1 MPSLPKA
8 IKSSLATA
16 LLFLGPPAVAQ
27 VEPQTNE
34 QEQEPRAS
42 LGLMGTIPIYWGEAE
57 QFGDLIGGAA
67 EAHWARAEL
76 EREYE
81 LRPIAYLDAAALA
94 GLDRLLLA
102 QPRPLSGEE
111 NVALDAWVR
120 DGGQLLLF
128 ADPMMTGHSQF
139 GLGDRRRPQDVVLL
153 SPILNHW
160 GLTLQF
166 ADEQPLGTRVAQ
178 HGDLALPVNL
188 PGQFTLAGGEGC
200 TLSAEGLLARC
211 AIGRG
216 HATILADAAMLDLHE
231 PSPLAGP
238 ALGRLAQLA
247 FAGSGEIAGE

>member
-1 MPSLPKA
+1 MPSLHKA
-8 IKSSLATA
+8 IKAALATA

-27 VEPQTNE
+27 QEAQT
-34 QEQEPRAS
+34 QAQEPRAP

-57 QFGDLIGGAA
+57 QLGDLIGGAA

-81 LRPIAYLDAAALA
+81 LRPIAYLDEAALA
-94 GLDRLLLA
+94 GLDQLLLA

-120 DGGQLLLF
+120 GGGQLLLF
-128 ADPMMTGHSQF
+128 ADPMMTGHSEF

-153 SPILNHW
+153 SPILAHW
-160 GLTLQF
+160 GLSLQF
-166 ADEQPLGTRVAQ
+166 ADDQPLGTRVAQ
-178 HGDLALPVNL
+178 DGDLAVPVNL
-188 PGQFTLAGGEGC
+188 PGQFALAGGDGC
-200 TLSAEGLLARC
+200 ALSAEGLLARC

-216 HATILADAAMLDLHE
+216 HATILADAAVLDLHE

-247 FAGSGEIAGE
+247 FARSGEIAGE

>member
-1 MPSLPKA
+1 MPSLHKA
-8 IKSSLATA
+8 IKAALATA
-16 LLFLGPPAVAQ
+16 LLSLGPPAVARGE
-27 VEPQTNE
+27 VQT
-34 QEQEPRAS
+34 QAQEPRAP

-57 QFGDLIGGAA
+57 QLGDLIGGAA

-81 LRPIAYLDAAALA
+81 LRPIAYLDEAALA
-94 GLDRLLLA
+94 GLDQLLLA

-120 DGGQLLLF
+120 GGGQLLLF
-128 ADPMMTGHSQF
+128 ADPMMTGHSEF

-153 SPILNHW
+153 SPILAHW
-160 GLTLQF
+160 GLSLQF
-166 ADEQPLGTRVAQ
+166 ADDQPLGTRVARD
-178 HGDLALPVNL
+178 GDLTVPVNL
-188 PGQFTLAGGEGC
+188 PGQFALAGGDGC
-200 TLSAEGLLARC
+200 ALSAEGLLARC

-216 HATILADAAMLDLHE
+216 QATILADAAMLDLHE

-247 FAGSGEIAGE
+247 FARSREIAGE

>member
-1 MPSLPKA
+1 MPSLHKA
-8 IKSSLATA
+8 IKAALATA

-27 VEPQTNE
+27 VEPQT
-34 QEQEPRAS
+34 QAQAQQPRAP

-81 LRPIAYLDAAALA
+81 LRPIAYLDEAALA

-120 DGGQLLLF
+120 GGGQLLLF
-128 ADPMMTGHSQF
+128 ADPMMTGHSEF

-160 GLTLQF
+160 GLALQF
-166 ADEQPLGTRVAQ
+166 ADDQPLGTRVARD
-178 HGDLALPVNL
+178 GDLAVPVNL
-188 PGQFTLAGGEGC
+188 PGQFTLAGDEGC
-200 TLSAEGLLARC
+200 ALSAEGLLARC
-211 AIGRG
+211 ALGRG

>member
-1 MPSLPKA
+1 MPSLHKA
-8 IKSSLATA
+8 IKAALATA
-16 LLFLGPPAVAQ
+16 LLSLGPPAVAQ
-27 VEPQTNE
+27 AEPQE
-34 QEQEPRAS
+34 ARAP

-76 EREYE
+76 EREYA
-81 LRPIAYLDAAALA
+81 LRPIAYLDEAALA
-94 GLDRLLLA
+94 GLDQLLLA

-120 DGGQLLLF
+120 GGGRLLLF
-128 ADPMMTGHSQF
+128 ADPLMTGHSEF

-160 GLTLQF
+160 GLALQF
-166 ADEQPLGTRVAQ
+166 ADDQPLGTRVAQ
-178 HGDLALPVNL
+178 DGDLAVPVNL
-188 PGQFTLAGGEGC
+188 PGQFKLAGAEGC
-200 TLSAEGLLARC
+200 ALSAEGLLARC

-216 HATILADAAMLDLHE
+216 HATILADAALLDLHE

-247 FAGSGEIAGE
+247 FARSGEIAGE